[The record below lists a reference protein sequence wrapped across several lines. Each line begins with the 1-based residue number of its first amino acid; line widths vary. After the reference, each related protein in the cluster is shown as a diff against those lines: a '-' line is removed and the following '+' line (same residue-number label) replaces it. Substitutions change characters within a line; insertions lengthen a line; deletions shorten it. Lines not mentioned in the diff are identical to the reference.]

1 MFVIGIMINSDI
13 FENIRIRGLVVP
25 PPERP
30 AMFESATRMNTTN
43 PPNISNNGFSK
54 KSFS

>member
-30 AMFESATRMNTTN
+30 AMFDSATRMNTTN